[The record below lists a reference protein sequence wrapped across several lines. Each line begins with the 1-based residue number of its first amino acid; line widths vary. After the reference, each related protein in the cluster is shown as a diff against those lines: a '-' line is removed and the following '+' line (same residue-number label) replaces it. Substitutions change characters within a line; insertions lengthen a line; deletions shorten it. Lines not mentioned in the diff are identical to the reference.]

1 MTRTA
6 LAATALA
13 LTLAGC
19 GTRQPEPAA
28 RTVAP
33 AASKPALTVSDTATL
48 TNGDTA
54 VILTVTLTCTA
65 GHTAFGSAAVTDNT
79 NASDTTQ
86 PQGYSGVLRIPCTGQ
101 PQTLTL
107 TLTTLRVPFRP
118 GPALARAAFTLNQC
132 DDSGCPWNSV
142 TKPITNVR

>member
-1 MTRTA
+1 VRPA
-6 LAATALA
+6 GWAAAAA
-13 LTLAGC
+13 LTLTAC
-19 GTRQPEPAA
+19 GAQPPEPAA
-28 RTVAP
+28 LTVA

-54 VILTVTLTCTA
+54 VVITVTLTCTA
-65 GHTAFGSAAVTDNT
+65 GRTAFGSAAVTDNT

-86 PQGYSGVLRIPCTGQ
+86 PQGYSGLLRIPCTGQ
-101 PQTLTL
+101 AQALRLTL
-107 TLTTLRVPFRP
+107 TSARVPFRP

-142 TKPITNVR
+142 TKTITNVR